1 MTNKRRKPLGA
12 HAKLARHHAVKHAAH
27 HHDHWHWSPQAW
39 PRYVRA
45 RLHRRLFLWFGV
57 TILATI
63 VLVTLVALGVSRV
76 TAPPWRGGGPWRFL
90 IPMSFAWV
98 LLWGISGRLAR
109 RLTRPLWEL
118 VEVARDLGEGKLQS
132 RARLRRGT
140 PGEIG
145 LLAESINDMAA
156 KIEKQMA
163 EQRELL
169 AAVSHELRTPLGRMR
184 VLIEMG
190 RERADAKPQL
200 DELDR
205 EVQEIDGLVGELL
218 ASARLDFASAR
229 TSGLSAEEV
238 LRRAVERAGLPAELV
253 HIEFHGASGQFSGD
267 PTLLARALANVIDN
281 AKRHGGE
288 VRAVRLI
295 GRAGRLAFEVE
306 DRGHG
311 FTDEAM
317 RDLFKPFSGSA
328 TSLGLGLA
336 LVRRIAEAH
345 GGTAYAKNLSA
356 GGAVVGF
363 EVAA

>member
-1 MTNKRRKPLGA
+1 M
-12 HAKLARHHAVKHAAH
+12 
-27 HHDHWHWSPQAW
+27 
-39 PRYVRA
+39 
-45 RLHRRLFLWFGV
+45 
-57 TILATI
+57 
-63 VLVTLVALGVSRV
+63 VASVVSRYIE
-76 TAPPWRGGGPWRFL
+76 PPWRGGGPWRWA
-90 IPMSFAWV
+90 IPLSFAWM
-98 LLWGISGRLAR
+98 LLWGISGRLSR

-145 LLAESINDMAA
+145 LLAESINEMAA

-190 RERADAKPQL
+190 RERTDPQPQL
-200 DELDR
+200 NELER
-205 EVQEIDGLVGELL
+205 EVLEIDALVGDLL
-218 ASARLDFASAR
+218 ASARLDFASAQ
-229 TSGLSAEEV
+229 TSGLSAVDVARRAIERAALAPEV
-238 LRRAVERAGLPAELV
+238 LQLQLNETVDSLT
-253 HIEFHGASGQFSGD
+253 GD
-267 PTLLARALANVIDN
+267 PTLLGRALANLIDN
-281 AKRHGGE
+281 AQRHGG
-288 VRAVRLI
+288 AVRSLRVV
-295 GRAGRLAFEVE
+295 GRPGRMAFEVE
-306 DRGHG
+306 DAGQG

-345 GGTAYAKNLSA
+345 GGSAYAKNLKE
-356 GGAVVGF
+356 GGALVGF
-363 EVAA
+363 EVSV